1 MIFWG
6 ETYVSILLAKCPP
19 YTYMSYGRS
28 FVTCI
33 YFKLPHSAVVFQSQ
47 IPSGLFLWFSI
58 VGLQY
63 VIYRLEHPQLYSI
76 RLVLSYT
83 NWLNPF
89 SLKSRLLA
97 MFSSSLGLCLT
108 WAFVHSVVSP
118 QFVTSNDPN
127 QSHKPIQYQQ
137 PKKSQVSHC
146 GYQEKSEML
155 KKMIINCRQKVH
167 IVEISLHCCQ
177 NVIFFCLNFH

>member
-1 MIFWG
+1 MWVFFWPNAPHIRIWAM
-6 ETYVSILLAKCPP
+6 EDHLWLAFTLNYLILQWCFKAK
-19 YTYMSYGRS
+19 
-28 FVTCI
+28 FQ
-33 YFKLPHSAVVFQSQ
+33 VVFFYDSAY
-47 IPSGLFLWFSI
+47 

-63 VIYRLEHPQLYSI
+63 VIDRLEHPQLYSI